1 MLKRAL
7 IFLGTSVA
15 FTLPVATQSAT
26 GMDALQYYVGN
37 WTCTGGN
44 IGSPPQTATVSFTLD
59 SGILREWIEVAAQGT
74 MKNPYAISAAFS
86 YDSKSDRFAQAGT
99 DSISE
104 WWVSYA
110 KPWTGDTEDWAD
122 QQNSTGKLGRSQIVR
137 SAHDTYVYT
146 GWETMTAPNPNFK
159 VTCQRST

>member
-1 MLKRAL
+1 MLKKAL
-7 IFLGTSVA
+7 VFLTATVA
-15 FTLPVATQSAT
+15 LTMPVAAQSAT
-26 GMDALQYYVGN
+26 GMDALQYYVGT

-44 IGSPPQTATVSFTLD
+44 VGTPSQTATVTFTLD
-59 SGILREWIEVAAQGT
+59 SGILREWIVVAAQGN

-86 YDSKSDRFAQAGT
+86 YDSKNDRFAQAGT

-110 KPWTGDTEDWAD
+110 KPWTGDTEDWTD

-137 SAHDTYVYT
+137 SAQDTYVYT
-146 GWETMTAPNPNFK
+146 GWETVTAPNPNFK
-159 VTCQRST
+159 VTCQRSK